1 MLTWNVTY
9 HCKPGKREEFF
20 KAISA
25 LGVRAH
31 SNSEAGNVKYDY
43 FFDAQDPDALL
54 LVETWTEPALQQ
66 AHCQTEIFARLQAL
80 KTEFCE
86 SVTYSCRLKEC
97 LSKRL
102 SKFIIICIKTFLRKL
117 LLEYFTN
124 K

>member
-1 MLTWNVTY
+1 MLTWNVAY

-31 SNSEAGNVKYDY
+31 SNSEAGNVKCDY
-43 FFDAQDPDALL
+43 FFDAQDPDTLL

-86 SVTYSCRLKEC
+86 NVTID
-97 LSKRL
+97 
-102 SKFIIICIKTFLRKL
+102 KFGD
-117 LLEYFTN
+117 
-124 K
+124 